1 MCKGIYKKG
10 GRKIAIPNLAPLGC
24 LPIARALSPDNTG
37 ACVEELS
44 TLAKLH
50 NEALSKSLQELENQL
65 DGFKYSIADT
75 YTSLS
80 ERINNPSKYG
90 MSIIFIV
97 HNVFYY
103 CWSISLVQ
111 LKFLSYLF

>member
-1 MCKGIYKKG
+1 M
-10 GRKIAIPNLAPLGC
+10 
-24 LPIARALSPDNTG
+24 
-37 ACVEELS
+37 
-44 TLAKLH
+44 
-50 NEALSKSLQELENQL
+50 
-65 DGFKYSIADT
+65 DT

-103 CWSISLVQ
+103 CWRISISLAKISFGSLVEGERERG
-111 LKFLSYLF
+111 KTF

>member
-1 MCKGIYKKG
+1 M
-10 GRKIAIPNLAPLGC
+10 APLGC

-65 DGFKYSIADT
+65 DGFKYAIADT

-80 ERINNPSKYG
+80 ESINNPSKYG
-90 MSIIFIV
+90 MSIIFVV
-97 HNVFYY
+97 HNEFYY
-103 CWSISLVQ
+103 CWSISISLA
-111 LKFLSYLF
+111 KISFLFIFREF

>member
-1 MCKGIYKKG
+1 M
-10 GRKIAIPNLAPLGC
+10 APLGC
-24 LPIARALSPDNTG
+24 LPIARALSPINTG

-44 TLAKLH
+44 TLAELH

-65 DGFKYSIADT
+65 DGFKYAIADT

-97 HNVFYY
+97 HYVFYY
-103 CWSISLVQ
+103 CWSISISPA
-111 LKFLSYLF
+111 KTSFLFILT